1 MCPLSDERDPI
12 LQARQMGGPPF
23 HLRWRSF
30 AEFFDERVH
39 DAHHANKPFLTYYDE
54 SGSATESVR
63 RVYSYARFGELVGR
77 AATVMRER
85 LGLRRGDRVATVL
98 FNHDQTVLAY
108 FAAWTIGVAVVP
120 INVEESTEK
129 KRYILEHSEASVV
142 FCWQDYLDE
151 IRSLLG
157 ALPRLREVV
166 AVGDD
171 AHRDSRHCGL
181 LMDELA
187 EVRPVLFPPP
197 PQPSPLEGEG
207 KIIPSPLAGEG
218 GGEGGTLEDEALI
231 VYTSGTTGPPK
242 GVVLT
247 ARNLLVDADGIA
259 DWHGFGPD
267 DRLMCM
273 LPIHHVNGTVV
284 TLVTPFYFGG
294 GAVLNRKFKSTVF
307 WRRIHDEGVTCVS
320 VVPTLLEFLLDAD
333 EDLTPYRL
341 ARFRGVI
348 CGAGPLLKETAA
360 RFEDRFRFPIRHGY
374 GLSETTCYSCFL
386 PNDLPPDQHRR
397 WLTDYDFPSIGLPIR
412 HNEMAI
418 LDGHGQEVPEFI
430 RGEICIR
437 GRTVCAGYF
446 KRPDANEAAFQWGWF
461 RSGDEGFYVRDEK
474 GRAFLF
480 ISGRIKELIIRGG
493 VNISPLEIDDVL
505 KGHPGVQFA
514 MAVPFENRYYGEE
527 IAAYVVP
534 REGTPPPTEAAVL
547 EYCRKRL
554 PFSKRPKVVLFGQD
568 VPYTT
573 TGKPKRLELKARLAE
588 TLAAYRE
595 VQFKD
600 SN

>member
-1 MCPLSDERDPI
+1 MSGRRRKRMCPSNDERDRI
-12 LQARQMGGPPF
+12 LQAREMGGPPF
-23 HLRWRSF
+23 HLPWRSF

-39 DAHHANKPFLTYYDE
+39 GAHRADKPFLTYYDE
-54 SGSATESVR
+54 SHGATEPVR
-63 RVYSYARFGELVGR
+63 RVYSYARFGELVER

-98 FNHDQTVLAY
+98 FNHDQTVLVY
-108 FAAWTIGVAVVP
+108 FAAWTLGVAVVP
-120 INVEESTEK
+120 INIEESTEK

-142 FCWQDYLDE
+142 FCWQDSLDE

-157 ALPRLREVV
+157 ELPRLREVV
-166 AVGDD
+166 AVNDEGFSTPDAGTRRHGD
-171 AHRDSRHCGL
+171 A
-181 LMDELA
+181 
-187 EVRPVLFPPP
+187 
-197 PQPSPLEGEG
+197 
-207 KIIPSPLAGEG
+207 AGN
-218 GGEGGTLEDEALI
+218 LDDEALI

-267 DRLMCM
+267 DRLMCV

-294 GAVLNRKFKSTVF
+294 GAVLNRKFKSAVF

-320 VVPTLLEFLLDAD
+320 VVPTLLEFLLDSD
-333 EDLTPYRL
+333 EDLKPYRL
-341 ARFRGVI
+341 DRFRGVI

-386 PNDLPPDQHRR
+386 PNDLPADQHRR

-418 LDGHGQEVPEFI
+418 LDSHGREVQEFVH
-430 RGEICIR
+430 GEICIR
-437 GRTVCAGYF
+437 GRTVCTGYF

-474 GRAFLF
+474 GRPFLF

-534 REGTPPPTEAAVL
+534 REGMDPPTEAALL
-547 EYCRKRL
+547 EFCRSRL
-554 PFSKRPKVVLFGQD
+554 PFSKRPKVILFGQD

-573 TGKPKRLELKARLAE
+573 TGKPKRLELKTRLAG

-595 VQFKD
+595 TQFKD
-600 SN
+600 SG

>member
-1 MCPLSDERDPI
+1 
-12 LQARQMGGPPF
+12 MGGPPF
-23 HLRWRSF
+23 HLPWRSF

-39 DAHHANKPFLTYYDE
+39 DAHRAGKSFLTYYDE
-54 SGSATESVR
+54 SHGEAEPVR
-63 RVYSYARFGELVGR
+63 RVYSYARFGELVGL

-85 LGLRRGDRVATVL
+85 LGLRRGDRAATVL

-108 FAAWTIGVAVVP
+108 FAAWTLGVAVVP

-142 FCWQDYLDE
+142 FCWQDSLEE
-151 IRSLLG
+151 IRSLHG
-157 ALPRLREVV
+157 RLPRLREVV
-166 AVGDD
+166 TVGDE
-171 AHRDSRHCGL
+171 ARREARHGRL
-181 LMDELA
+181 FMDELA
-187 EVRPVLFPPP
+187 EARPA
-197 PQPSPLEGEG
+197 SPAREG
-207 KIIPSPLAGEG
+207 S
-218 GGEGGTLEDEALI
+218 LEDEALI

-247 ARNLLVDADGIA
+247 ARNLLIDADGIA

-267 DRLMCM
+267 DRLMCV

-294 GAVLNRKFKSTVF
+294 GAILNRKFKSDVF

-333 EDLTPYRL
+333 EDLKPYRL
-341 ARFRGVI
+341 EHFRGVI

-360 RFEDRFRFPIRHGY
+360 RFEERFRFPIRHGY

-386 PNDLPPDQHRR
+386 PNDLAADQHRR

-418 LDGHGQEVPEFI
+418 LDGHGQEVQEFV

-474 GRAFLF
+474 GRPFLF

-505 KGHPGVQFA
+505 KGHPAVQFA

-534 REGTPPPTEAAVL
+534 REGMAPPTEAALL
-547 EYCRKRL
+547 EYCRGRL
-554 PFSKRPKVVLFGQD
+554 PFSKRPKVILFGQD

-588 TLAAYRE
+588 TLAPYRD

-600 SN
+600 N

>member
-1 MCPLSDERDPI
+1 MCPLSDERDGI
-12 LQARQMGGPPF
+12 LQAREMGGPPF
-23 HLRWRSF
+23 HLPWRSF

-39 DAHHANKPFLTYYDE
+39 DARHADKLFLIYCDDDRR
-54 SGSATESVR
+54 VR
-63 RVYSYARFGELVGR
+63 RSYTYAEFGDRVGR
-77 AATVMRER
+77 LATFMRDR
-85 LGLRRGDRVATVL
+85 RGLRRGDRVATVL
-98 FNHDQTVLAY
+98 FNHDQTVIVY
-108 FAAWTIGVAVVP
+108 FAAWTLGVAVVP

-142 FCWQDYLDE
+142 FCWQDYLEE
-151 IRSLLG
+151 IKSLLG
-157 ALPRLREVV
+157 GLPRLREVV
-166 AVGDD
+166 TVGDD
-171 AHRDSRHCGL
+171 VHRDAGHGRL
-181 LMDELA
+181 FIDELA
-187 EVRPVLFPPP
+187 EARPA
-197 PQPSPLEGEG
+197 SPAREG
-207 KIIPSPLAGEG
+207 S
-218 GGEGGTLEDEALI
+218 LEDEALI

-242 GVVLT
+242 GVLLT
-247 ARNLLVDADGIA
+247 ARNLLIDADGIT

-267 DRLMCM
+267 DRLMCV

-294 GAVLNRKFKSTVF
+294 GAVLNRKFKSTAF
-307 WRRIHDEGVTCVS
+307 WRHIHDEGVTCVS

-333 EDLTPYRL
+333 EDLTQYRL
-341 ARFRGVI
+341 DHFSGVI

-386 PNDLPPDQHRR
+386 PNDLPADQHRR

-418 LDGHGQEVPEFI
+418 LDGHGKEVPEFV

-437 GRTVCAGYF
+437 GRTVCEGYF

-474 GRAFLF
+474 GRPFLF

-505 KGHPGVQFA
+505 KGHPAVQFA

-527 IAAYVVP
+527 IAAYIVP
-534 REGTPPPTEAAVL
+534 CEGMAPPTEAAL
-547 EYCRKRL
+547 LKYCRKRL
-554 PFSKRPKVVLFGQD
+554 PFSKRPKVILFGQD

-588 TLAAYRE
+588 TLAAYRD

-600 SN
+600 TN